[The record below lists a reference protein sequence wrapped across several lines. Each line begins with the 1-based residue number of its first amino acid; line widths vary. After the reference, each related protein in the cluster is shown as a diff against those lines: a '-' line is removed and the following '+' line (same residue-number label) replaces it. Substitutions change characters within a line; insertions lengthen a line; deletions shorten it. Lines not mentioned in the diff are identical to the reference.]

1 MKRLQGFVFL
11 WLEKKMGNKQNNHL
25 TLSLDGYGL
34 ELGYFS

>member
-25 TLSLDGYGL
+25 TLSLDGYGF
-34 ELGYFS
+34 ELRYFS